1 MQSIYHNE
9 TTTGRARQ
17 PTPHGPARHI
27 QVWLRLQATP
37 VPPPCPTMLRLKDPW
52 LTKLAEVVYQYTCS
66 GSFGHREN
74 AELCLARGR
83 ARYHSLSET
92 QKELLAERQ
101 RKWYQ
106 KNAESC
112 RARNMARY
120 HRLRELRNRPPE
132 LPELPAPEPPE
143 LPAPEQARQPAREAT
158 AVIIVIFPRW
168 SPHSM

>member
-1 MQSIYHNE
+1 MPAGRPKLYHTE
-9 TTTGRARQ
+9 EERIAAIKAYGKRYREA
-17 PTPHGPARHI
+17 HKEL
-27 QVWLRLQATP
+27 V
-37 VPPPCPTMLRLKDPW
+37 
-52 LTKLAEVVYQYTCS
+52 AERKS
-66 GSFGHREN
+66 KWHREN

-158 AVIIVIFPRW
+158 AVIIVIFPR
-168 SPHSM
+168 